1 VPTGDSGQLSTVDA
15 GLSTLDYVAKHT
27 FTNTGTVTATIVEIF
42 GKAAPAK

>member
-27 FTNTGTVTATIVEIF
+27 FTNTGTDTIVEIF